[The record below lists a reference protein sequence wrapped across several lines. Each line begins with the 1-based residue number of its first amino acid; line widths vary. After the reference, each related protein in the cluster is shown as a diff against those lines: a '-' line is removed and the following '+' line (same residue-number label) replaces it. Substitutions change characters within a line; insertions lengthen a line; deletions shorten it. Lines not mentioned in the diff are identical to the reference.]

1 MNRRFNFTVKALNA
15 LRPAPAGK
23 RAYYNDANVRGL
35 QLVVTDR
42 GTMTFYLYRKI
53 AGKPKRVHLGGY
65 PAMTIEQGRK
75 AAHRE
80 LHRIMDGVDPVAEKK
95 TERARAVTLAQAFE
109 QYREARVS
117 LKPKTLYDYGR
128 ILAVAFP
135 DWLNRPLLAITKDM
149 VAKRHRKLGEHH
161 GEYYANGAMRVLRAL
176 FNFAAA
182 RYEDPEGRSLVPD
195 NPVRRL
201 SQTRAWYRQRRRDTV
216 IKVHELPAWFKAVRT
231 LAEED
236 PNGRGAIVADYLLL
250 MLFTGLRRSE
260 AAALAWDRVDLKAR
274 TLIVRDTKNREN
286 HTLPLSGFLHDLL
299 QRRKREAADPYVFPG
314 QGASGYLIEPRAQ
327 VQRVITASNVD
338 FTLHDLRRTFLTV
351 AESLDIPAYALKR
364 LVNHK
369 MRGDVTAGY
378 IITDVE
384 RLRRPMQ
391 AITDYLLSAAGQH
404 KSRVIKLAEGR
415 KVE

>member
-1 MNRRFNFTVKALNA
+1 MNQRFNFTVKALNA

-65 PAMTIEQGRK
+65 PAMTVEQARK

-80 LHRIMDGVDPVAEKK
+80 LHRIMDGVDPVAEKR
-95 TERARAVTLAQAFE
+95 TERARSVTLAQAFE
-109 QYREARVS
+109 QYKQARAS

-128 ILAVAFP
+128 ILEVAFP
-135 DWLNRPLLAITKDM
+135 DWRNRPLLAITKDM
-149 VAKRHRKLGEHH
+149 VARRHRKLGEHH

-182 RYEDPEGRSLVPD
+182 RYEDPEGRPLVPD

-216 IKVHELPAWFKAVRT
+216 IKTHELPAWFKAVRT
-231 LAEED
+231 LADED
-236 PNGRGAIVADYLLL
+236 PDGQGATVADYLLL

-274 TLIVRDTKNREN
+274 TLTVRDTKNREN

-299 QRRKREAADPYVFPG
+299 QRRKHDETGTHVFPG
-314 QGASGYLIEPRAQ
+314 QGENGHLIEPRTQ
-327 VQRVITASNVD
+327 VQRVIGASKVD

-404 KSRVIKLAEGR
+404 KSRVIKFVEGR
-415 KVE
+415 KAE